1 MPVRLLSDVVANR
14 IAAGE
19 VVERPASVV
28 KELAENALDAG
39 ARRIEIVIE
48 GGGARLIRI
57 VDDGC
62 GMDRDDLM
70 LAVER
75 FATSKIASDEDLAG
89 VATMGFRGEALP
101 SIGAVAR
108 LAIATRTQAAAN
120 GWRLM
125 VEGGRKSEI
134 EPAGLSAGTRIEVRD
149 LFFATPARAKFLKTD
164 RAEGQA
170 VAEVVRRL
178 ALASPAVDW
187 TLVVDDRTLRF
198 PASTDD
204 AAGRAERLAQVLG
217 AETAGS
223 VVAIEGERERARLTG
238 HIGLGHLHRATA
250 AAIYLSVNGR
260 PVRDRLLVGALKA
273 AYQDVMPRD
282 RHPVAALDVAVAAG
296 EVDVNVHPAKAEV
309 RFRDPALVRALLVS
323 TVRAALSEQGAQP
336 YAAGGAEIARFA
348 ARTPFAHATP
358 HAAPHRPA
366 GGHAQPANRWS
377 APAGAR
383 GFAAP
388 AQAAFAPELI
398 DLPPAARTMDAA
410 EAAAEDLDR
419 PLGAAK
425 AHLHATYVL
434 AETRD
439 GVVLVDA
446 HAAHERLTYEELKR
460 LREKSGVPRQELLVP
475 DVVELDPADVERLLD
490 ASEELSA
497 LGVALEP
504 FGPGAVLVRATPAP
518 LGPVDGV
525 RLVRDLAETLNEG
538 AAETAPFARRL
549 DLILATIACHG
560 SVRAGRRLK
569 PDEMNALLRQIEAE
583 PAASTCNHG
592 RPTFVRLST
601 ADLEKLFGRR

>member
-39 ARRIEIVIE
+39 ASRIEIVLD
-48 GGGARLIRI
+48 GGGARLIRV
-57 VDDGC
+57 VDNGS
-62 GMDRDDLM
+62 GMDAEDLA

-75 FATSKIASDEDLAG
+75 FATSKITSDEDLSG

-108 LAIATRTQAAAN
+108 LSIETRTDRAAH
-120 GWRLM
+120 GWRLV
-125 VEGGRKSEI
+125 VEGGAKSAP
-134 EPAGLSAGTRIEVRD
+134 EPAALPKGTRIEVRD
-149 LFFATPARAKFLKTD
+149 LFFATPARAKFLKSE

-170 VAEVVRRL
+170 AADVVRRL
-178 ALASPAVDW
+178 ALASPTVDW
-187 TLVVDDRTLRF
+187 TLVVEDRTLRF
-198 PASTDD
+198 PAVAGDD
-204 AAGRAERLAQVLG
+204 AGRTERLAQVLG
-217 AETAGS
+217 SETAGA
-223 VVAIEGERERARLTG
+223 VVAVDAARERAGVAG
-238 HIGLGHLHRATA
+238 HVGLGHLSRATSV
-250 AAIYLSVNGR
+250 AIHLSVNGR

-282 RHPVAALDVAVAAG
+282 RWPVAALDIRVPAG
-296 EVDVNVHPAKAEV
+296 EVDVNVHPTKAEV
-309 RFRDPALVRALLVS
+309 RFRDPGLIRGLLIS

-348 ARTPFAHATP
+348 ARAPFP
-358 HAAPHRPA
+358 HGAAHRPA
-366 GGHAQPANRWS
+366 PQPRPATRWS
-377 APAGAR
+377 GGGGG

-398 DLPPAARTMDAA
+398 DLAPAANVATS
-410 EAAAEDLDR
+410 EAADDGALDR

-425 AHLHATYVL
+425 AHLHGTYVL

-460 LREKSGVPRQELLVP
+460 LRARSGVPRQELLVP
-475 DVVELDPADVERLLD
+475 DVVELEPADAERVIAVSDELL
-490 ASEELSA
+490 A
-497 LGVALEP
+497 LGLSVEA

-518 LGPVDGV
+518 LGPCDAVA
-525 RLVRDLAETLNEG
+525 LVRDLAETLAEG
-538 AAETAPFARRL
+538 AAESAPFARRL
-549 DLILATIACHG
+549 DLILATVACHG

-569 PDEMNALLRQIEAE
+569 PDEMNALLRAIEAE

-592 RPTFVRLST
+592 RPTFVTLSAT
-601 ADLEKLFGRR
+601 DLEKLFGRR

>member
-39 ARRIEIVIE
+39 ASRIEIVLE
-48 GGGARLIRI
+48 GGGARLIRV
-57 VDDGC
+57 VDDGS
-62 GMDRDDLM
+62 GMGADDLA

-75 FATSKIASDEDLAG
+75 FATSKISSDEDLVG

-101 SIGAVAR
+101 SIGAIAR
-108 LAIATRTQAAAN
+108 LRIETRTADAPH
-120 GWRLM
+120 GWRIS
-125 VEGGRKSEI
+125 VAGGAKSAV
-134 EPAGLSAGTRIEVRD
+134 EPAALPRGTRIEVRD
-149 LFFATPARAKFLKTD
+149 LFFATPARAKFLKSD
-164 RAEGQA
+164 RAEAQA
-170 VAEVVRRL
+170 AGEVVRRL
-178 ALASPAVDW
+178 ALANPSVDFS
-187 TLVVDDRTLRF
+187 LVVEDRTLRF
-198 PASTDD
+198 PAVADD
-204 AAGRAERLAQVLG
+204 AAGRAERLAQALG
-217 AETAGS
+217 AETAGA
-223 VVAIEGERERARLTG
+223 VVEIEAARGPAVIAG

-250 AAIYLSVNGR
+250 GAIYLSVNGR
-260 PVRDRLLVGALKA
+260 PVRDRLLVGALRA

-282 RHPVAALDVAVAAG
+282 RHPVAALDIRVGAG

-309 RFRDPALVRALLVS
+309 RFRDAGLIRALLVS
-323 TVRAALSEQGAQP
+323 TVRAKLNEQGAQP
-336 YAAGGAEIARFA
+336 YAAGSAEIARFA
-348 ARTPFAHATP
+348 SRAPFP
-358 HAAPHRPA
+358 HASAHRSAPASYAAP
-366 GGHAQPANRWS
+366 RWS
-377 APAGAR
+377 AADVAPSR
-383 GFAAP
+383 GFAEP
-388 AQAAFAPELI
+388 AQAAFSADLIELPPIARAPERE
-398 DLPPAARTMDAA
+398 P
-410 EAAAEDLDR
+410 EADDLDR

-475 DVVELDPADVERLLD
+475 DVVDLDPADAERVIDAADELLELGLAVE
-490 ASEELSA
+490 A
-497 LGVALEP
+497 
-504 FGPGAVLVRATPAP
+504 FGQGSVLVRATPAP
-518 LGPVDGV
+518 LGPCDAS
-525 RLVRDLAETLNEG
+525 RLVRDLAETLTES

-549 DLILATIACHG
+549 DLILATVACHG
-560 SVRAGRRLK
+560 SVRAGRKLK
-569 PDEMNALLRQIEAE
+569 PEEMNALLRQIEDE

>member
-39 ARRIEIVIE
+39 AARIEIVLE
-48 GGGARLIRI
+48 GGGARLIRV
-57 VDDGC
+57 VDDGS
-62 GMDRDDLM
+62 GMGPEDLA

-75 FATSKIASDEDLAG
+75 FATSKISSDEDLVG

-101 SIGAVAR
+101 SIGAIAR
-108 LAIATRTQAAAN
+108 LAIETRTAEAGH
-120 GWRLM
+120 GWRIA
-125 VEGGRKSEI
+125 VSGGAKSPV
-134 EPAGLSAGTRIEVRD
+134 EPAALPKGTRIEVRD
-149 LFFATPARAKFLKTD
+149 LFFATPARAKFLKSD
-164 RAEGQA
+164 RAEAQA
-170 VAEVVRRL
+170 AGEVVRRL
-178 ALASPAVDW
+178 ALANPRVDF
-187 TLVVDDRTLRF
+187 TLVVEERTLRF
-198 PASTDD
+198 PAVSDD
-204 AAGRAERLAQVLG
+204 ATGRAERLAQVLG
-217 AETAGS
+217 AETAGA
-223 VVAIEGERERARLTG
+223 VTEIEAARERASIAG
-238 HIGLGHLHRATA
+238 HVGLGHLHRATA
-250 AAIYLSVNGR
+250 GAIYLSVNGR

-282 RHPVAALDVAVAAG
+282 RHPVAALDIRVGPG

-309 RFRDPALVRALLVS
+309 RFRDPALIRALIVSSVRAKL
-323 TVRAALSEQGAQP
+323 AEQGPQP

-348 ARTPFAHATP
+348 ARAPFP
-358 HAAPHRPA
+358 HAGAHRPA
-366 GGHAQPANRWS
+366 ATYAAPARWS
-377 APAGAR
+377 PSNVVPAR
-383 GFAAP
+383 GLAAP
-388 AQAAFAPELI
+388 AQAAFAADLI
-398 DLPPAARTMDAA
+398 DLAPQARAPEREAELDA
-410 EAAAEDLDR
+410 LDR

-460 LREKSGVPRQELLVP
+460 LRGKSGVPRQELLVP
-475 DVVELDPADVERLLD
+475 DVVELDPADAERVLAAAD
-490 ASEELSA
+490 ELA
-497 LGVALEP
+497 EWGLGVEP
-504 FGPGAVLVRATPAP
+504 FGSGAVLVRATPAP
-518 LGPVDGV
+518 LGPCDASA
-525 RLVRDLAETLNEG
+525 LIRDLAETLAEG
-538 AAETAPFARRL
+538 AAESAPFARRL
-549 DLILATIACHG
+549 DLILATVACHG

-569 PDEMNALLRQIEAE
+569 PEEMNALLRQIEAE

>member
-39 ARRIEIVIE
+39 ARRVEIVLE
-48 GGGARLIRI
+48 AGGARLIRV

-62 GMDRDDLM
+62 GMDRDDLE

-75 FATSKIASDEDLAG
+75 FATSKISSDDDLAC

-108 LAIATRTQAAAN
+108 LAIATRVAGAPH
-120 GWRLM
+120 GWRLS
-125 VEGGRKSEI
+125 VEGGSKGAI
-134 EPAGLSAGTRIEVRD
+134 EPAALSTGTRIEVRD
-149 LFFATPARAKFLKTD
+149 LFFATPARAKFLKSE
-164 RAEGQA
+164 RAEAQA
-170 VAEVVRRL
+170 CAEIVRRL
-178 ALASPAVDW
+178 ALASPTVDW
-187 TLVVDDRTLRF
+187 TLVMDERTLRF
-198 PASTDD
+198 PAVADD
-204 AAGRAERLAQVLG
+204 PAGRAERLAQVLG
-217 AETAGS
+217 AEPAGA
-223 VVAIEGERERARLTG
+223 VVAVEGARERARLAG

-250 AAIYLSVNGR
+250 GAIYLSVNGR
-260 PVRDRLLVGALKA
+260 PVRDRLLVGALRA

-282 RHPVAALDVAVAAG
+282 RHPVAALDMRVAAG

-309 RFRDPALVRALLVS
+309 RFRDPALIRALLVS
-323 TVRAALSEQGAQP
+323 TVRAALGEAGARP

-348 ARTPFAHATP
+348 ARTPFP
-358 HAAPHRPA
+358 HAAAHRPMA
-366 GGHAQPANRWS
+366 GHTPSTRWGGA
-377 APAGAR
+377 APAR
-383 GFAAP
+383 GFAEP
-388 AQAAFAPELI
+388 AQAAFSADLLE
-398 DLPPAARTMDAA
+398 LPPAANVARAEDAA
-410 EAAAEDLDR
+410 ADGVLDR

-460 LREKSGVPRQELLVP
+460 LRARSGVPRQELLVP
-475 DVVELDPADVERLLD
+475 DVVDLDPADAERVHAAAD
-490 ASEELSA
+490 ELEA
-497 LGVALEP
+497 LGLAVEP
-504 FGPGAVLVRATPAP
+504 FGPGALLVRATPAP
-518 LGPVDGV
+518 LGPCDSAA
-525 RLVRDLAETLNEG
+525 LVRDLAETLADG
-538 AAETAPFARRL
+538 AAESAPFARRL

-569 PDEMNALLRQIEAE
+569 PEEMNALLRAIEAE

-592 RPTFVRLST
+592 RPTFVKLST

>member
-39 ARRIEIVIE
+39 ARRIEIVLD
-48 GGGARLIRI
+48 GGGARLIRV
-57 VDDGC
+57 VDNGS
-62 GMDRDDLM
+62 GMGADDLA

-75 FATSKIASDEDLAG
+75 FATSKISSDDDLVG

-101 SIGAVAR
+101 SIGAVSR
-108 LAIATRTQAAAN
+108 LSIETRTADSAH
-120 GWRLM
+120 GWRIA
-125 VEGGRKSEI
+125 VEGGKKSAV
-134 EPAGLSAGTRIEVRD
+134 EPAALPKGTRIEVRD
-149 LFFATPARAKFLKTD
+149 LFFATPARAKFLKSE

-178 ALASPAVDW
+178 ALSSPTVDW
-187 TLVVDDRTLRF
+187 TLVLEERTLRF
-198 PASTDD
+198 PAVADD
-204 AAGRAERLAQVLG
+204 DAGRAERLAQTLG
-217 AETAGS
+217 AETAGA
-223 VVAIEGERERARLTG
+223 VVAISGTRERARLTG
-238 HIGLGHLHRATA
+238 HIGLGHLHRATSNA
-250 AAIYLSVNGR
+250 VYLSVNGR

-282 RHPVAALDVAVAAG
+282 RHPVAALDIAVEPG

-309 RFRDPALVRALLVS
+309 RFRDSGLIRALLVS
-323 TVRAALSEQGAQP
+323 TIRKALADAGARP

-348 ARTPFAHATP
+348 ARAPFGHASAHRPGPSSWSPAP
-358 HAAPHRPA
+358 RWSGAAAPALEP
-366 GGHAQPANRWS
+366 S
-377 APAGAR
+377 
-383 GFAAP
+383 GFAEP
-388 AQAAFAPELI
+388 AQAAFSAELI
-398 DLPPAARTMDAA
+398 DLPHAAAIPAAEFDGA
-410 EAAAEDLDR
+410 LDR

-460 LREKSGVPRQELLVP
+460 LREKSGVPRQELLAP
-475 DVVELDPADVERLLD
+475 DVVDLDPADAERVLACAD
-490 ASEELSA
+490 ELET
-497 LGVALEP
+497 LGLSIEA
-504 FGPGAVLVRATPAP
+504 FGTGAILVRATPAP
-518 LGPVDGV
+518 LGPCDGAA
-525 RLVRDLAETLNEG
+525 LVRDLAETLTEN

-549 DLILATIACHG
+549 DLILATVACHG
-560 SVRAGRRLK
+560 SVRAGRKLK
-569 PDEMNALLRQIEAE
+569 PDEMNALLRAIEAE

>member
-39 ARRIEIVIE
+39 ASRIEIVLE
-48 GGGARLIRI
+48 GGGARLIRV
-57 VDDGC
+57 VDDGS
-62 GMDRDDLM
+62 GMGAEDLA

-75 FATSKIASDEDLAG
+75 FATSKISSDEDLAG

-108 LAIATRTQAAAN
+108 LVIETRTADAPH
-120 GWRLM
+120 GWRLT
-125 VEGGRKSEI
+125 VSGGQKSAV
-134 EPAGLSAGTRIEVRD
+134 EPAALPQGTRIEVRD
-149 LFFATPARAKFLKTD
+149 LFFATPARAKFLKSD
-164 RAEGQA
+164 RAEAQA
-170 VAEVVRRL
+170 CAEVIRRL
-178 ALASPAVDW
+178 ALANPGVDV
-187 TLVVDDRTLRF
+187 TLVVEERTLRF
-198 PASTDD
+198 PAVSDD
-204 AAGRAERLAQVLG
+204 AAGRAERLAQALG
-217 AETAGS
+217 AETAG
-223 VVAIEGERERARLTG
+223 ATAEIEAARGPATISG

-250 AAIYLSVNGR
+250 GAIYLSVNGR

-282 RHPVAALDVAVAAG
+282 RHPVAALDIRVAAG

-309 RFRDPALVRALLVS
+309 RFRDPALIRALLIS
-323 TVRAALSEQGAQP
+323 AIRAKLSEEGAQP

-348 ARTPFAHATP
+348 ARAPFP
-358 HAAPHRPA
+358 HASAHRPA
-366 GGHAQPANRWS
+366 PAFAAPASRWS
-377 APAGAR
+377 GNAAAPAR
-383 GFAAP
+383 GFAEP
-388 AQAAFAPELI
+388 AQAAFSADLI
-398 DLPPAARTMDAA
+398 DLAPAARAA
-410 EAAAEDLDR
+410 EREPEADELDR

-460 LREKSGVPRQELLVP
+460 LRARAGVPRQELLVP
-475 DVVELDPADVERLLD
+475 DVVDLDPADAERVLTVADELL
-490 ASEELSA
+490 EWG
-497 LGVALEP
+497 LGLEA

-518 LGPVDGV
+518 LGPCDAAA
-525 RLVRDLAETLNEG
+525 LVRDLAETLAEN

-569 PDEMNALLRQIEAE
+569 PEEMNALLRQIEAE